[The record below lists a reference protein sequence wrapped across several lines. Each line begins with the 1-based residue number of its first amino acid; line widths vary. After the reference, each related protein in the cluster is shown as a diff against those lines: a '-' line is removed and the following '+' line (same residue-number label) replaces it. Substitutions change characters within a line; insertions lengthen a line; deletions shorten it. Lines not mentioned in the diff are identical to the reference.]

1 VGYVAC
7 TGDGNTSFTENIEGQ
22 RPLGRHG
29 CSWEDDIKTD
39 IKETNCVDVVWD
51 ETLSKENSGLL

>member
-1 VGYVAC
+1 MEIQILLK
-7 TGDGNTSFTENIEGQ
+7 TSEGQ

-29 CSWEDDIKTD
+29 RSWEDDIKRD